1 MGGTRKEFF
10 EKEAGKAGGIVA
22 DDAVLFEEI
31 VQNDAV
37 SELRQVRDI
46 DDHGLSAL
54 GTITLGDFRRDRLA
68 IGDDPVDE
76 AARSVV
82 LNGAEMIGQ
91 RVTGSFARLSHE
103 IGDVDARCFGFGDG
117 TGDFRDEQIRKNA
130 GVERTWAQKNQVG
143 ILNGLDCFRQG
154 ADIARKQRELP
165 DWLSASGNA
174 RFSVNFAAA
183 FERGDQRHVG
193 DRGRKN
199 SAANGQD
206 FAADPNRFREVAGNV
221 GKSGKEEVAEI
232 VADEASA
239 GAKAILKEVAEASS
253 ATISATSSL
262 PLLPT

>member
-31 VQNDAV
+31 VQNDAI
-37 SELRQVRDI
+37 SELLQVRDI
-46 DDHGLSAL
+46 DDHGLGAL
-54 GTITLGDFRRDRLA
+54 GTITLGDFRRDRLT

-91 RVTGSFARLSHE
+91 RVTGSFARLSH
-103 IGDVDARCFGFGDG
+103 G

-154 ADIARKQRELP
+154 ADVARKQREP
-165 DWLSASGNA
+165 MDWRSASGNA
-174 RFSVNFAAA
+174 RFPVNFAAA
-183 FERGDQRHVG
+183 FEGGDQSHVG
-193 DRGRKN
+193 DRRREN
-199 SAANGQD
+199 PAANRQD
-206 FAADPNRFREVAGNV
+206 FAADAHRLREIAGDM
-221 GKSGKEEVAEI
+221 SERSEEEVAEI
-232 VADEASA
+232 VADEAVA
-239 GAKAILKEVAEASS
+239 GVKAILKKVAQ
-253 ATISATSSL
+253 
-262 PLLPT
+262 

>member
-31 VQNDAV
+31 VQNDAI
-37 SELRQVRDI
+37 SELLQVRDI
-46 DDHGLSAL
+46 DDHGLGAL
-54 GTITLGDFRRDRLA
+54 GTITLGDFRGDRLT

-76 AARSVV
+76 AARSVA
-82 LNGAEMIGQ
+82 LNSAEMIGQ
-91 RVTGSFARLSHE
+91 SVAGGFAGLGHE
-103 IGDVDARCFGFGDG
+103 IGDVDARRLGFGDG
-117 TGDFRDEQIRKNA
+117 AGDFRDEQIGKNA
-130 GVERTWAQKNQVG
+130 GVERTGAKKNQVRA
-143 ILNGLDCFRQG
+143 LNGLDRFRQR
-154 ADIARKQRELP
+154 ADVARKQRELP

-206 FAADPNRFREVAGNV
+206 FAADPNRFREVAGDV
-221 GKSGKEEVAEI
+221 GQRGEEEVAEV
-232 VADEASA
+232 VADEAAA
-239 GAKAILKEVAEASS
+239 GVKAILKEVAEQSFV
-253 ATISATSSL
+253 L
-262 PLLPT
+262 R

>member
-10 EKEAGKAGGIVA
+10 EKEAGEAGGIVA

-31 VQNDAV
+31 VQNDAI
-37 SELRQVRDI
+37 SELLQVRDI

-103 IGDVDARCFGFGDG
+103 IGDVDARRLGFGDG
-117 TGDFRDEQIRKNA
+117 AGDFRDKQITRNA

-154 ADIARKQRELP
+154 ADVARKQRELM
-165 DWLSASGNA
+165 DWRSASGNA
-174 RFSVNFAAA
+174 RFPGNFAAA
-183 FERGDQRHVG
+183 FEGADQSHLGAR
-193 DRGRKN
+193 RREN
-199 SAANGQD
+199 PAANRQD
-206 FAADPNRFREVAGNV
+206 FAADAHRLREIAGDM
-221 GKSGKEEVAEI
+221 SERSEEEVAEI
-232 VADEASA
+232 VAGEAVA
-239 GAKAILKEVAEASS
+239 GVKATLKKNAQTCFACR
-253 ATISATSSL
+253 
-262 PLLPT
+262 

>member
-31 VQNDAV
+31 VQNDAI
-37 SELRQVRDI
+37 SELLQVRDI

-54 GTITLGDFRRDRLA
+54 GTITLGDFRGDRLA

-76 AARSVV
+76 AARSVL
-82 LNGAEMIGQ
+82 LNGSEMIGQ

-117 TGDFRDEQIRKNA
+117 AGDFRDEQIRKNA

-154 ADIARKQRELP
+154 ADVARKQRELP

-174 RFSVNFAAA
+174 RFPVNFAAA
-183 FERGDQRHVG
+183 FQGGDQSHVG
-193 DRGRKN
+193 VRRPEN
-199 SAANGQD
+199 PAANRQD
-206 FAADPNRFREVAGNV
+206 FAADAHCLREIAGDM
-221 GKSGKEEVAEI
+221 SERSEEEVAEI
-232 VADEASA
+232 VAVLFVV
-239 GAKAILKEVAEASS
+239 GLKATRYTLFHY
-253 ATISATSSL
+253 TS
-262 PLLPT
+262 LLR